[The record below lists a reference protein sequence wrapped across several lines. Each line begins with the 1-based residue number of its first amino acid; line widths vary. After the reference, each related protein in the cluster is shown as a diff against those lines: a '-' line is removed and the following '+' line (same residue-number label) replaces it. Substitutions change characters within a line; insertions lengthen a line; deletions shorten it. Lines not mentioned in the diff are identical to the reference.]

1 MPGLQRH
8 WLWCGREGCGATGSG
23 VARLQAR
30 LQRHS
35 QWRGKAA
42 APLAVA
48 WQVCGTTHSGVASL
62 ELEKHA
68 KTYAKNHDKAGNHKY
83 IRKQAQ
89 NQVIH
94 KVHT

>member
-1 MPGLQRH
+1 MPGLRRH
-8 WLWCGREGCGATGSG
+8 WQWHGREGCGATQSG
-23 VARLQAR
+23 VARLQ
-30 LQRHS
+30 RHY
-35 QWRGKAA
+35 QWRGKTA

-48 WQVCGTTHSGVASL
+48 LQACDTTHSGVASL
-62 ELEKHA
+62 EFEKHA
-68 KTYAKNHDKAGNHKY
+68 KTYAKNHATAGNQKY